1 MTDEDILSLP
11 VYARDF
17 LMYLSTIR
25 NKSFNTVTEYFYDL
39 RMFLKYIHLKN
50 LHPLKLLK
58 ISQDE
63 LDAIDINDMSIDEIK
78 NVVLSDLYSYMSY
91 VSSVRDNSARSRAR
105 KVASIRSFYNYL
117 FKKAR
122 LIDTNP
128 AAELESPKI
137 MKQLPKYLSVSES
150 KDLLNSVNG
159 KNEQRDFCILTLFLN
174 CGLRVSELVSI
185 NLSDIKGDTITV
197 LGKGNKERTV
207 YLNSAAL
214 SSIKNYLIYRP
225 VDGVKDK
232 DALFISER
240 KQRISVK
247 TVQYTV
253 KKYIE
258 RSGLDPKRYSA
269 HKLRHTAATL
279 MYKYGNVDIRS
290 LQAILG
296 HESIATTEIYTHIDD
311 KQLKASV
318 DKNPLSDFK
327 KDP

>member
-1 MTDEDILSLP
+1 MTDEDVLSLP

-50 LHPLKLLK
+50 LYPLKLLK

-91 VSSVRDNSARSRAR
+91 VSSVRDNSARARAR

-117 FKKAR
+117 YKKAG

-128 AAELESPKI
+128 ATELESPKI

-185 NLSDIKGDTITV
+185 NISDIKGDTITV

-214 SSIKNYLIYRP
+214 SSIKNYLLYRP

-258 RSGLDPKRYSA
+258 LSGLDPKRYSA